1 MSETGHKAGQFKAA
15 GLIGWP
21 VFQSR
26 SPSLHRYWLDRYG
39 IPGAYV
45 PMPVQPGRL
54 EDALRGIRALGFV
67 GCNITLPHKEEAA
80 RLVDRLDPVAQRLE
94 AVNLVVVEA
103 DGSLSGSNTDGYG
116 FIQNLRGGKA
126 DWRAD
131 AGPAVVL
138 GGGGGARSVIGSLL
152 DEGTREI
159 RLLNRTRARAD
170 ALAAAFGGKV
180 AVVDWPERHAALA
193 GSALVV
199 NTTNQGMVG
208 QPPLDLR
215 LDALPEGAV
224 VCDIVYN
231 PLEPQLLAD
240 ARARGNP
247 VINGLGML
255 LHQARPAFEAW
266 WGVLPEVTPELRA
279 AVEATI
285 R

>member
-1 MSETGHKAGQFKAA
+1 MSEPRQFKAA

-26 SPSLHRYWLDRYG
+26 SPSLHGYWLDKYG
-39 IPGAYV
+39 IPGVYV

-54 EDALRGIRALGFV
+54 EDALHGIRALGFA
-67 GCNITLPHKEEAA
+67 GCNITLPHKEAAA
-80 RLVDRLDPVAQRLE
+80 RLMDRLDPVAQRLE

-103 DGSLSGSNTDGYG
+103 DGSLSGFNTDGYG
-116 FIQNLRGGKA
+116 FIENLREGKA

-138 GGGGGARSVIGSLL
+138 GGGGGARSVVGSLL
-152 DEGTREI
+152 DAGAHEI
-159 RLLNRTRARAD
+159 RLVNRTRTRAD
-170 ALAAAFGGKV
+170 ALATAFGGKIT
-180 AVVDWPERHAALA
+180 VVDWTGRHAALA
-193 GSALVV
+193 GSALLV

-208 QPPLDLR
+208 QPSLDLR
-215 LDALPEGAV
+215 LDALPADAV

-231 PLEPQLLAD
+231 PLEPSLLAD
-240 ARARGNP
+240 ARVRGNP

-266 WGVLPEVTPELRA
+266 WGVLPDVTPELRA

-285 R
+285 H

>member
-1 MSETGHKAGQFKAA
+1 MTGSEQFKAA

-26 SPSLHRYWLDRYG
+26 SPRLHGYWLDRYC

-54 EDALRGIRALGFV
+54 ADGLRGIRALGFA

-80 RLVDRLDPVAQRLE
+80 RLMDRLDPVAQRLA

-103 DGSLSGSNTDGYG
+103 DGSLSGANTDGYG
-116 FIQNLRGGKA
+116 FIQNLLGGKA

-138 GGGGGARSVIGSLL
+138 GGGGGARSVVGSLL
-152 DEGTREI
+152 DEGAREI
-159 RLLNRTRARAD
+159 RLVNRTRARAD
-170 ALAAAFGGKV
+170 AMAAAFGGKV
-180 AVVDWPERHAALA
+180 TALDWPGRHAALA
-193 GSALVV
+193 GCALLV

-215 LDALPEGAV
+215 LDALPPDAL

-231 PLEPQLLAD
+231 PLEPRLLAD

-285 R
+285 